1 MEKQPKLELEPSNSK
16 RKYHR
21 HDASV
26 FSGGYV
32 QHHNIVAWWFKNHF
46 NSVFTVCAVSGAGC
60 CKDTNTVELCAV
72 FLLSKNQ
79 KASFPRWLNYQWLAS
94 ERSFTSLYFIT
105 RRPTGLCNTT
115 VQTQTHL
122 VYA

>member
-32 QHHNIVAWWFKNHF
+32 QHHN
-46 NSVFTVCAVSGAGC
+46 SGLVV
-60 CKDTNTVELCAV
+60 K
-72 FLLSKNQ
+72 K
-79 KASFPRWLNYQWLAS
+79 SF
-94 ERSFTSLYFIT
+94 
-105 RRPTGLCNTT
+105 
-115 VQTQTHL
+115 
-122 VYA
+122 